1 MRLSSYDI
9 ECIQRAKSF
18 IDSDMRHHHSISE
31 IAGYAFI
38 NSSKLRAGFKQ
49 LFGSGLFHYLAEQR
63 LQKGKYL
70 LENTEK
76 SLKEISLL
84 LGYKH
89 TCNFNTA
96 FKKRFGTPPGSYRNS

>member
-9 ECIQRAKSF
+9 ECIQRAKNF
-18 IDSDMRHHHSISE
+18 IDSDIRHHHRISE
-31 IAGYAFI
+31 IAAYALI
-38 NSSKLRAGFKQ
+38 NSAKLRAGFKQ

-63 LQKGKYL
+63 LRQGKYL
-70 LENTEK
+70 LENTDK
-76 SLKEISLL
+76 SLKEISHL

-96 FKKRFGTPPGSYRNS
+96 FKKRFGRTAGSCRK